1 MDMASEESELRPVTA
16 ENFRLF
22 ASYLEKQIGLQFF
35 DEQGQKTLES
45 ALKAR
50 MQARGVRSALEYYDC
65 LIRHDP
71 RRAELQEF
79 VDLVANNETSFFR
92 NMPQFEAFRYELLP
106 RLIAAREK
114 REQTLRIWSAGCA
127 SGEEPY
133 SIVMVLHGT
142 VPFPEKWRFDV
153 RATDISQKILWA
165 AQNGSYPER
174 ALRTMPLEY
183 QRKYIRRTPD
193 GRYDVRPE
201 IRTQVNFQRRN
212 LLEDPPPFD
221 TPCDVIFC
229 RNVLIYFRPEYVSKA
244 LEIFHD
250 ALADDGYLLVGH
262 AENLTSFTRSFAPV
276 QFGDTFVYVK
286 GEARGLPLETPAP
299 TEATTP
305 AAAPAP
311 APALPPTPEVD
322 PQPEAS
328 SEAAV
333 EHSDPERITSRA
345 RHAFKGEL
353 YAEGEALLKPLLES
367 QTKNVQAYVLMA
379 CICAATD
386 REEEALE
393 HVEAA
398 LDIDYLCTEAH
409 YMMGLILQGRDENN
423 EASLSY
429 KRAIYSNNHFPLAH
443 FQLARICLEQGDF
456 RRALRCYQNAVRALD
471 VQSEDAWDELYAGLS
486 PVLVRRS
493 CTMGIETCRK
503 RLGE

>member
-1 MDMASEESELRPVTA
+1 MDRASEEPELRPVTP

-22 ASYLEKQIGLQFF
+22 AAYLEKQIGLQFF

-45 ALKAR
+45 ALQAR
-50 MQARGVRSALEYYDC
+50 MRARGVRSALEYYDY

-71 RRAELQEF
+71 RRAEFQEF
-79 VDLVANNETSFFR
+79 VDFVANNETSFFR
-92 NMPQFEAFRYELLP
+92 NLPQFEALRYEILP

-114 REQTLRIWSAGCA
+114 TGLTLRIWSAGCA

-133 SIVMVLHGT
+133 SIVMVLDGT

-165 AQNGSYPER
+165 AQNGSYSER
-174 ALRTMPLEY
+174 ALRSMPLEY
-183 QRKYIRRTPD
+183 QRKYLRRTPD

-221 TPCDVIFC
+221 QPCDVIFC
-229 RNVLIYFRPEYVSKA
+229 RNVLIYFRPEYIQKA
-244 LEIFHD
+244 LQVFHG

-262 AENLTSFTRSFAPV
+262 AENLTSFTKDFTPV
-276 QFGDTFVYVK
+276 QLGDTFVYMK
-286 GEARGLPLETPAP
+286 KKAGGLPLETPAP
-299 TEATTP
+299 TEVMSP
-305 AAAPAP
+305 AVTP
-311 APALPPTPEVD
+311 APALASAPVPE
-322 PQPEAS
+322 PQSGTRSQP
-328 SEAAV
+328 AV
-333 EHSDPERITSRA
+333 EHSDPERIVSRA
-345 RHAFKGEL
+345 RHAFRSEF
-353 YAEGEALLKPLLES
+353 YAEGEALLKPLVEAR
-367 QTKNVQAYVLMA
+367 TKNAQAYVLMA
-379 CICAATD
+379 CICAATS
-386 REEEALE
+386 REEEALR

-398 LDIDYLCTEAH
+398 LDTDYLCTEAH
-409 YMMGLILQGRDENN
+409 YMMGLIRQGRNENN

-443 FQLARICLEQGDF
+443 FQMARICLEQGDY
-456 RRALRCYQNAVRALD
+456 RQALRCYQNAIRALEA
-471 VQSEDAWDELYAGLS
+471 QPEAAWDELYAGLS

-493 CTMGIETCRK
+493 CEMGMETCRR